1 MDWKG
6 HMWETGGKGRGD
18 PFSGKE
24 AATLSGKVRCNE
36 SALSESISLSSEEN
50 THKVIGIQHLT

>member
-1 MDWKG
+1 
-6 HMWETGGKGRGD
+6 MWETGEKGRGD

-50 THKVIGIQHLT
+50 TQGHWDPTPNLDRA